1 MTRDNSSLRLG
12 DLLTAAGL
20 LKLEQLREAIEIAR
34 LQSLPVGRVLI
45 MSGYLTEIQL
55 QASVQLQSM
64 LKDGLIDF
72 DRSLQ
77 VLALMAKGDMTLD
90 EALTQAGFKHANAP
104 KTNKLGELLV
114 NAGSIDG
121 GQLAA
126 ALKQS
131 ELTGLP
137 LGRLLVNMGVITEQL
152 LASALSAQVLIRASK
167 ITRTQAI
174 QALIA
179 ARDRQVSLEQCL
191 TELGTVHL
199 PTQPNVR
206 LGQLLLMAGI
216 VDEKELMRA
225 VELGLVQDKPLGKML
240 LSLNLISEENLSK
253 ALEAQALVA
262 NGLDIDQAAN
272 ILTTASAKSITISHA
287 ASLLLGSQAA
297 ASKQEHEALP
307 LPLFQFLQ
315 LAGMMGATELEQ
327 AIRVGTQDTEIMS
340 KMLLKAQILE
350 PRLVEAAMACSDL
363 ITKRILKTEQAIM
376 ALNHCKHT
384 GGSIFESFGEFG
396 WTQPADAA
404 DLPVPMNLDA
414 VAALGNV
421 VLQNASI
428 EAQQLR
434 QAQSGS
440 HQPLAKQDISSQVI
454 SGPYPPVT
462 NSGQFPPAPTASGQ
476 FAPITSQ
483 PLYEQEPEP
492 APLPTPTTTPNPTT
506 ASGSFP
512 TVPKPKQD
520 NREVAGQLFSQLGAS
535 AEPWAVPKPTR
546 ATGNEMIELG
556 EEPENTEEQKKKP
569 RKRLIDLIP

>member
-34 LQSLPVGRVLI
+34 MQSLPVGRVLI
-45 MSGYLTEIQL
+45 MSGYLTELQL

-77 VLALMAKGDMTLD
+77 VLGLMSKGDMALD
-90 EALTQAGFKHANAP
+90 EALTQAGFKQANAP

-152 LASALSAQVLIRASK
+152 LSSALSAQVLIRGGK

-191 TELGTVHL
+191 AEIGTVQL
-199 PTQPNVR
+199 PTQPTIR

-240 LSLNLISEENLSK
+240 LSLNLISEENLAK

-297 ASKQEHEALP
+297 ASKQEHDSLP

-315 LAGMMGATELEQ
+315 LAGMMGSKELEQ
-327 AIRVGTQDTEIMS
+327 AIRIGTQDTEIMA

-350 PRLVEAAMACSDL
+350 PRLVDAAVACSEL
-363 ITKRILKTEQAIM
+363 IAKRILKTEQAIM

-384 GGSIFESFGEFG
+384 HGSIFESFGEFG

-404 DLPVPMNLDA
+404 EVPQPMDLDA

-440 HQPLAKQDISSQVI
+440 HPPLQKQEQKQERHTQSS
-454 SGPYPPVT
+454 SGPYQPVT

-476 FAPITSQ
+476 FAPII
-483 PLYEQEPEP
+483 
-492 APLPTPTTTPNPTT
+492 APLHEPTPEVQPTT

-512 TVPKPKQD
+512 AVPAKKPD

-535 AEPWAVPKPTR
+535 AEPWAVQKQAR
-546 ATGNEMIELG
+546 TGENSMIELG
-556 EEPENTEEQKKKP
+556 EDPEKTEDQKKKP